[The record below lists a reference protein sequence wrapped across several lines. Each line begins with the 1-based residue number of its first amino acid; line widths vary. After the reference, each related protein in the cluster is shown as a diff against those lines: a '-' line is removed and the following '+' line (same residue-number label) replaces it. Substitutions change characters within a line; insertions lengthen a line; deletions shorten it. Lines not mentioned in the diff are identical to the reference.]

1 MRVCELKQKEIINVC
16 TCKSLGC
23 PIDVEFDCKTSRL
36 TALIVPGPGRFYSFF
51 GRESEY
57 IIPWECICQI
67 GEDIILVKI
76 QEDKCLH
83 KEREPLL

>member
-1 MRVCELKQKEIINVC
+1 MRICELKQKEIINDG
-16 TCKSLGC
+16 TPKSLGC

-36 TALIVPGPGRFYSFF
+36 TALIVLGPGAFWSFF

-83 KEREPLL
+83 KELEHLL